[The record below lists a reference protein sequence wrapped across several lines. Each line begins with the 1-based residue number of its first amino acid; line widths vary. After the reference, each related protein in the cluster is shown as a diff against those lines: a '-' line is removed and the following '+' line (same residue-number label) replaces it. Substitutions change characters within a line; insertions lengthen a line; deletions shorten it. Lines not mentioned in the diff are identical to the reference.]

1 MSFQKGLKEKKI
13 NLEDLQE
20 NVLGTENEKQPPS
33 WYSENVK
40 FSDWKSFSMSW
51 HSDVGVRDWQ
61 ITVITD
67 SRKISAVHWLV
78 LF

>member
-33 WYSENVK
+33 
-40 FSDWKSFSMSW
+40 
-51 HSDVGVRDWQ
+51 
-61 ITVITD
+61 
-67 SRKISAVHWLV
+67 
-78 LF
+78 